1 MKKFN
6 LFTKALMVCAL
17 SSPVMVACSDSD
29 DAVPVYDIVVNPQ
42 LPAGYVIDSQT
53 TNFTEINTG
62 VLTTVT
68 NPNDLHLPAGIYN
81 IEATALVSSTES
93 RAEAS
98 SQKTMRAVAQNVVI
112 TETTRTVALDWFFY
126 NPDNSLVISEIY
138 LGSLNATGKGLLYD
152 SHISIYN
159 NTDET
164 IYADGLAICEGSLNN
179 TTAYP
184 DLSPTPEERFLTG
197 TVYVIPGSGKDYP
210 IEPGKSIKIVDQAIE
225 WSADVTGAQDYRDAD
240 FEWYDEVTI
249 GTVRDTDNPAVPNLN
264 KWYSYSATIWI
275 LSQQANRSYAIARIP
290 EGVTAESFL
299 NDYKCSYTYYFTFTE
314 KYITRE
320 NQYYIPLDWIID
332 GVNLS
337 PASTQEFLCLP
348 PSIDIS
354 YKSINDDPQSA
365 SDRAYRMFVRREAGK
380 SPAGHIIL
388 QDTDDSAKD
397 FKIVNINTKEELD

>member
-1 MKKFN
+1 MKMKKN
-6 LFTKALMVCAL
+6 LVKVLLACALMA
-17 SSPVMVACSDSD
+17 PVMVSCSDD
-29 DAVPVYDIVVNPQ
+29 DKIAPVYEIAVNPI
-42 LPAGYVIDSQT
+42 LPSGYVIDSQKII
-53 TNFTEINTG
+53 FTEINTN
-62 VLTTVT
+62 VVT
-68 NPNDLHLPAGIYN
+68 PVEDINNLRLAAGTYN
-81 IEATALVSSTES
+81 IEATAVVSSNEDATT
-93 RAEAS
+93 
-98 SQKTMRAVAQNVVI
+98 KNMRAIAQNVVI
-112 TETTRTVALDWFFY
+112 TETTRSVTLDWFFY

-159 NTDET
+159 NTDEV

-179 TTAYP
+179 TTSYP
-184 DLSPTPEERFLTG
+184 DLTPTPEERFLVG
-197 TVYVIPGSGKDYP
+197 TVYVIPGNGTEHP
-210 IEPGKSIKIVDQAIE
+210 IDPGKSITIVDQAIE
-225 WSADVTGAQDYRDAD
+225 WSADVAGAQDYRDAD

-249 GTVRDTDNPAVPNLN
+249 GTIRDTDNPSVPNLD

-290 EGVTAESFL
+290 EGVTAESYL
-299 NDYKCSYTYYFTFTE
+299 KDYTCSYTYYFTFTE
-314 KYITRE
+314 NYITRE

-337 PASTQEFLCLP
+337 PASSQEFLCLP

-365 SDRAYRMFVRREAGK
+365 ADRAYRMFVRREAGK
-380 SPAGHIIL
+380 SADGNIIL

-397 FKIVNINTKEELD
+397 FKIVNIKTKEELN

>member
-1 MKKFN
+1 MKMKKN
-6 LFTKALMVCAL
+6 LVKVLLACALMA
-17 SSPVMVACSDSD
+17 PVMVSCSDD
-29 DAVPVYDIVVNPQ
+29 DKIAPVYEIAVNPI
-42 LPAGYVIDSQT
+42 LPSGYVIDSQKII
-53 TNFTEINTG
+53 FTEINTN
-62 VLTTVT
+62 VVT
-68 NPNDLHLPAGIYN
+68 PVEDINNLRLAAGTYN
-81 IEATALVSSTES
+81 IEATAVVSSNEDATT
-93 RAEAS
+93 
-98 SQKTMRAVAQNVVI
+98 KNMRAIAQNVVI
-112 TETTRTVALDWFFY
+112 TETTRSVTLDWFFY

-159 NTDET
+159 NTDEV

-179 TTAYP
+179 TTSYP
-184 DLSPTPEERFLTG
+184 DLTPTPEERFLVG
-197 TVYVIPGSGKDYP
+197 TVYVIPGNGTEHP
-210 IEPGKSIKIVDQAIE
+210 IDPGKSITIVDQAIE

-249 GTVRDTDNPAVPNLN
+249 GTIRDTDNPSVPNLD

-290 EGVTAESFL
+290 EGVTAESYL
-299 NDYKCSYTYYFTFTE
+299 KDYTCSYTYYFTFTE
-314 KYITRE
+314 NYITRE

-337 PASTQEFLCLP
+337 PASSQEFLCLP
-348 PSIDIS
+348 PSIDIR

-365 SDRAYRMFVRREAGK
+365 ADRAYRMFVRREAGK
-380 SPAGHIIL
+380 SADGNIIL

-397 FKIVNINTKEELD
+397 FKIVNINTKEELN

>member
-1 MKKFN
+1 MEINKFM
-6 LFTKALMVCAL
+6 LKALLVCAL
-17 SSPVMVACSDSD
+17 GAPVMVSCSDSD
-29 DAVPVYDIVVNPQ
+29 TPQYDIVVNPQ
-42 LPAGYVIDSQT
+42 LPSGYVIDSQT
-53 TNFTEINTG
+53 ITFTEVNTRA
-62 VLTTVT
+62 VTTVT
-68 NPNDLHLPAGIYN
+68 SLTDLQLPAGTYN
-81 IEATALVSSTES
+81 IDATADVSTVDNG
-93 RAEAS
+93 ATIK
-98 SQKTMRAVAQNVVI
+98 KTMRAIAQNVVI
-112 TETTRTVALDWFFY
+112 TETARTVTLDWFFY

-138 LGSLNATGKGLLYD
+138 LGSLNATGKGLIYD
-152 SHISIYN
+152 SHITIYN

-179 TTAYP
+179 STSYP
-184 DLSPTPEERFLTG
+184 DLTPTPEEKFLVG
-197 TVYVIPGSGKDYP
+197 TVYVIPGNGTEHP
-210 IEPGKSIKIVDQAIE
+210 IDPGKSLTLVDQAIDWATE
-225 WSADVTGAQDYRDAD
+225 VNGGQDYRGAD

-249 GTVRDTDNPAVPNLN
+249 GTVRDTDNPAVPNLD

-299 NDYKCSYTYYFTFTE
+299 NDYQCSYTYYFTFSE
-314 KYITRE
+314 KYITRD

-332 GVNLS
+332 GVNLC

-348 PSIDIS
+348 PAIDIS

-380 SPAGHIIL
+380 SPEGNIIL

>member
-1 MKKFN
+1 MKMKKN
-6 LFTKALMVCAL
+6 LVKVLLACALMA
-17 SSPVMVACSDSD
+17 PVMVSCSDD
-29 DAVPVYDIVVNPQ
+29 DKIAPVYEIAVNPI
-42 LPAGYVIDSQT
+42 LPSGYVIDSQKII
-53 TNFTEINTG
+53 FTEINTN
-62 VLTTVT
+62 VVT
-68 NPNDLHLPAGIYN
+68 PVEDINNLRLAAGTYN
-81 IEATALVSSTES
+81 IEATAVVSSNDDATT
-93 RAEAS
+93 
-98 SQKTMRAVAQNVVI
+98 KNMRAIAQNVVI
-112 TETTRTVALDWFFY
+112 TETTRSVTLDWFFY

-159 NTDET
+159 NTDEV

-179 TTAYP
+179 TTSYP
-184 DLSPTPEERFLTG
+184 DLTPTPEERFLVG
-197 TVYVIPGSGKDYP
+197 TVYVIPGNGTEHP
-210 IEPGKSIKIVDQAIE
+210 IDPGKSITIVDQAIE
-225 WSADVTGAQDYRDAD
+225 WSADVAGAQDYRDAD

-249 GTVRDTDNPAVPNLN
+249 GTIRDTDNPSVPNLD

-290 EGVTAESFL
+290 EGVTAESYL
-299 NDYKCSYTYYFTFTE
+299 KDYTCSYTYYFTFTE
-314 KYITRE
+314 NYITRE

-337 PASTQEFLCLP
+337 PASSLEFLCLP

-365 SDRAYRMFVRREAGK
+365 ADRAYRMFVRREAGK
-380 SPAGHIIL
+380 SADGNIIL

-397 FKIVNINTKEELD
+397 FKIVNINTKEELN

>member
-1 MKKFN
+1 MKANKFIV
-6 LFTKALMVCAL
+6 KALIACAL
-17 SSPVMVACSDSD
+17 IAPVMVSCSDSD
-29 DAVPVYDIVVNPQ
+29 KAAPLYEIVVNPQ
-42 LPAGYVIDSQT
+42 LPTGYVIDSQEIK
-53 TNFTEINTG
+53 FTEINTG
-62 VLTTVT
+62 NVTTVT
-68 NPNDLHLPAGIYN
+68 SLNNLELPAGIYN
-81 IEATALVSSTES
+81 IEATALVSETDN
-93 RAEAS
+93 RAAAS
-98 SQKTMRAVAQNVVI
+98 GQKTMRAIAQNVVI
-112 TETTRTVALDWFFY
+112 TETTRTITLDWFFY

-152 SHISIYN
+152 SHITIYN

-179 TTAYP
+179 STSYP
-184 DLSPTPEERFLTG
+184 DLTPTPEERFLVG
-197 TVYVIPGSGKDYP
+197 TVYVIPGNGTQYP

-225 WSADVTGAQDYRDAD
+225 WSADVAGAQDNRDAD

-249 GTVRDTDNPAVPNLN
+249 GTIRDTDNPSVPNLD

-314 KYITRE
+314 KYLTRD

-332 GVNLS
+332 GVNLC
-337 PASTQEFLCLP
+337 PASTMEFLCLP

-380 SPAGHIIL
+380 SAAGNIIL

-397 FKIVNINTKEELD
+397 FKIVNINTKEELN

>member
-1 MKKFN
+1 MKKN
-6 LFTKALMVCAL
+6 LVKVLFVCAL
-17 SSPVMVACSDSD
+17 MTTAMVSCSDD
-29 DAVPVYDIVVNPQ
+29 DKIVPVYEIAVSPA

-53 TNFTEINTG
+53 INFTEINTG
-62 VLTTVT
+62 AVTTST
-68 NPNDLHLPAGIYN
+68 DINNLRLAAGIYN
-81 IEATALVSSTES
+81 IEATALVSSGETQG
-93 RAEAS
+93 
-98 SQKTMRAVAQNVVI
+98 QKNMRAIAQNVVI
-112 TETTRTVALDWFFY
+112 SETTRTITLDWFFY
-126 NPDNSLVISEIY
+126 NPNNSLVISEIY

-164 IYADGLAICEGSLNN
+164 IYADGLAICEGTLNN
-179 TTAYP
+179 SSSYP
-184 DLSPTPEERFLTG
+184 DLTPAPGDRFLVG
-197 TVYVIPGSGKDYP
+197 TVYVIPGSGTDYP
-210 IEPGKSIKIVDQAIE
+210 IEPGKSITIVDQAIE
-225 WSADVTGAQDYRDAD
+225 WSAEVAGAQDYRDAD

-249 GTVRDTDNPAVPNLN
+249 GTIRDTDNPSVPNLD

-290 EGVTAESFL
+290 EGVTADSYL
-299 NDYKCSYTYYFTFTE
+299 KDYACSYTYYFTFTE
-314 KYITRE
+314 QYMTRE

-332 GVNLS
+332 GVNLC

-380 SPAGHIIL
+380 SAEGNIIL
-388 QDTDDSAKD
+388 QDTDDSARD
-397 FKIVNINTKEELD
+397 FKIVNINTNEELK

>member
-1 MKKFN
+1 MKMKKN
-6 LFTKALMVCAL
+6 LVKVLLACALMA
-17 SSPVMVACSDSD
+17 PVMVSCSDD
-29 DAVPVYDIVVNPQ
+29 DKIAPVYEIAVNPI
-42 LPAGYVIDSQT
+42 LPSGYVIDSQKII
-53 TNFTEINTG
+53 FTEINTN
-62 VLTTVT
+62 VVT
-68 NPNDLHLPAGIYN
+68 PVEDINNLRLAAGTYN
-81 IEATALVSSTES
+81 IEATAVVSSNDDATT
-93 RAEAS
+93 
-98 SQKTMRAVAQNVVI
+98 KNMRAIAQNVVI
-112 TETTRTVALDWFFY
+112 TETTRSVTLDWFFY

-159 NTDET
+159 NTDEV

-179 TTAYP
+179 TTSYP
-184 DLSPTPEERFLTG
+184 DLTPTPEERFLVG
-197 TVYVIPGSGKDYP
+197 TVYVIPGNGTEHP
-210 IEPGKSIKIVDQAIE
+210 IDPGKSITIVDQAIE
-225 WSADVTGAQDYRDAD
+225 WSADVAGAQDYRDAD

-249 GTVRDTDNPAVPNLN
+249 GTIRDTDNPSVPNLD

-290 EGVTAESFL
+290 EGVTAESYL
-299 NDYKCSYTYYFTFTE
+299 KDYTCSYTYYFTFTE
-314 KYITRE
+314 NYITRE

-337 PASTQEFLCLP
+337 PASSQEFLCLP

-365 SDRAYRMFVRREAGK
+365 ADRAYRMFVRREAGK
-380 SPAGHIIL
+380 SADGNIIL

-397 FKIVNINTKEELD
+397 FKIVNINTKEELN

>member
-1 MKKFN
+1 MKMKKN
-6 LFTKALMVCAL
+6 LVKVLLACALMA
-17 SSPVMVACSDSD
+17 PVMVSCSDD
-29 DAVPVYDIVVNPQ
+29 DKIAPVYEIAVNPI
-42 LPAGYVIDSQT
+42 LPSGYVIDSQKII
-53 TNFTEINTG
+53 FTEINTN
-62 VLTTVT
+62 VVT
-68 NPNDLHLPAGIYN
+68 PVEDINNLRLAAGTYN
-81 IEATALVSSTES
+81 IEATAVVSSNDDATT
-93 RAEAS
+93 
-98 SQKTMRAVAQNVVI
+98 KNMRAIAQNVVI
-112 TETTRTVALDWFFY
+112 TETTRSVTLDWFFY

-159 NTDET
+159 NTDEV

-179 TTAYP
+179 TTSYP
-184 DLSPTPEERFLTG
+184 DLTPTPEERFLVG
-197 TVYVIPGSGKDYP
+197 TVYVIPGNGTEHP
-210 IEPGKSIKIVDQAIE
+210 IDPGKSITIVDQAIE

-249 GTVRDTDNPAVPNLN
+249 GTIRDTDNPSVPNLD

-290 EGVTAESFL
+290 EGVTAESYL
-299 NDYKCSYTYYFTFTE
+299 KDYTCSYTYYFTFTE
-314 KYITRE
+314 NYITRE

-337 PASTQEFLCLP
+337 PASSQEFLCLP

-365 SDRAYRMFVRREAGK
+365 ADRAYRMFVRREAGK
-380 SPAGHIIL
+380 SADGNIIL

-397 FKIVNINTKEELD
+397 FKIVNINTKEELN

>member
-1 MKKFN
+1 MKMKKN
-6 LFTKALMVCAL
+6 LVKVLLACALMA
-17 SSPVMVACSDSD
+17 PVMVSCSDD
-29 DAVPVYDIVVNPQ
+29 DKIAPVYEIAVNPI
-42 LPAGYVIDSQT
+42 LPSGYVIDSQKII
-53 TNFTEINTG
+53 FTEINTN
-62 VLTTVT
+62 VVT
-68 NPNDLHLPAGIYN
+68 PVEDINNLRLAAGTYN
-81 IEATALVSSTES
+81 IEATAVVSSNEDATT
-93 RAEAS
+93 
-98 SQKTMRAVAQNVVI
+98 KNMRAIAQNVVI
-112 TETTRTVALDWFFY
+112 TETTRSVTLDWFFY

-159 NTDET
+159 NTDEV

-179 TTAYP
+179 TTSYP
-184 DLSPTPEERFLTG
+184 DLTPTPEERFLVG
-197 TVYVIPGSGKDYP
+197 TVYVIPGNGTEHP
-210 IEPGKSIKIVDQAIE
+210 IDPGKSITIVDQAIE
-225 WSADVTGAQDYRDAD
+225 WSADVAGAQDYRDAD

-249 GTVRDTDNPAVPNLN
+249 GTIRDTDNPSVPNLD

-290 EGVTAESFL
+290 EGVTAESYL
-299 NDYKCSYTYYFTFTE
+299 KDYTCSYTYYFTFTE
-314 KYITRE
+314 NYITRE

-337 PASTQEFLCLP
+337 PASSQEFLCLP

-365 SDRAYRMFVRREAGK
+365 ADRAYRMFVRREAGK
-380 SPAGHIIL
+380 SADGNIIL

-397 FKIVNINTKEELD
+397 FKIVNINTKEELN

>member
-1 MKKFN
+1 MKMKKN
-6 LFTKALMVCAL
+6 LVKVLLACALMA
-17 SSPVMVACSDSD
+17 PVMVSCSDD
-29 DAVPVYDIVVNPQ
+29 DKIAPVYEIAVNPI
-42 LPAGYVIDSQT
+42 LPSGYVIDSQKII
-53 TNFTEINTG
+53 FTEINTN
-62 VLTTVT
+62 VVT
-68 NPNDLHLPAGIYN
+68 PVEDINNLRLAAGTYN
-81 IEATALVSSTES
+81 IEATAVVSSNEDATT
-93 RAEAS
+93 
-98 SQKTMRAVAQNVVI
+98 KNMRAIAQNVVI
-112 TETTRTVALDWFFY
+112 TETTRSVTLDWFFY

-159 NTDET
+159 NTDEV

-179 TTAYP
+179 TTSYP
-184 DLSPTPEERFLTG
+184 DLTPTPEERFLVG
-197 TVYVIPGSGKDYP
+197 TVYVIPGNGTEHP
-210 IEPGKSIKIVDQAIE
+210 IDPGKSITIVDQAIE

-249 GTVRDTDNPAVPNLN
+249 GTIRDTDNPSVPNLD

-290 EGVTAESFL
+290 EGVTAESYL
-299 NDYKCSYTYYFTFTE
+299 KDYTCSYTYYFTFTE
-314 KYITRE
+314 NYITRE

-337 PASTQEFLCLP
+337 PASSQEFLCLP

-365 SDRAYRMFVRREAGK
+365 ADRAYRMFVRREAGK
-380 SPAGHIIL
+380 SADGNIIL

-397 FKIVNINTKEELD
+397 FKIVNINTKEELN

>member
-1 MKKFN
+1 MKMKKN
-6 LFTKALMVCAL
+6 LVKVLLACALMA
-17 SSPVMVACSDSD
+17 PVMVSCSDD
-29 DAVPVYDIVVNPQ
+29 DNIAPVYEIAVNPI
-42 LPAGYVIDSQT
+42 LPSGYVIDSQKII
-53 TNFTEINTG
+53 FTEINTN
-62 VLTTVT
+62 VVT
-68 NPNDLHLPAGIYN
+68 PVEDINNLRLAAGTYN
-81 IEATALVSSTES
+81 IEATAVVSSNDDATT
-93 RAEAS
+93 
-98 SQKTMRAVAQNVVI
+98 KNMRAIAQNVVI
-112 TETTRTVALDWFFY
+112 TETTRSVTLDWFFY

-159 NTDET
+159 NTDEV

-179 TTAYP
+179 TTSYP
-184 DLSPTPEERFLTG
+184 DLTPTPEERFLVG
-197 TVYVIPGSGKDYP
+197 TVYVIPGNGTEHP
-210 IEPGKSIKIVDQAIE
+210 IDPGKSITIVDQAIE

-249 GTVRDTDNPAVPNLN
+249 GTIRDTDNPSVPNLD

-290 EGVTAESFL
+290 EGVTAESYL
-299 NDYKCSYTYYFTFTE
+299 KDYTCSYTYYFTFTE
-314 KYITRE
+314 NYITRE

-337 PASTQEFLCLP
+337 PASSQEFLCLP

-365 SDRAYRMFVRREAGK
+365 ADRAYRMFVRREAGK
-380 SPAGHIIL
+380 SADGNIIL

-397 FKIVNINTKEELD
+397 FKIVNINTKEELN

>member
-1 MKKFN
+1 MEINKFM
-6 LFTKALMVCAL
+6 LKALLVCAL
-17 SSPVMVACSDSD
+17 GAPVRVSCSDSD
-29 DAVPVYDIVVNPQ
+29 TPQYDIVVNPQ
-42 LPAGYVIDSQT
+42 LPSGYVIDSQT
-53 TNFTEINTG
+53 ITFTEVNTRA
-62 VLTTVT
+62 VTTVT
-68 NPNDLHLPAGIYN
+68 SLTDLQLPAGTYN
-81 IEATALVSSTES
+81 IEATADVSTVDNG
-93 RAEAS
+93 ATIK
-98 SQKTMRAVAQNVVI
+98 KTMRAIAQNVVI
-112 TETTRTVALDWFFY
+112 TETARTVTLDWFFY

-138 LGSLNATGKGLLYD
+138 LGSLNATGKGLIYD
-152 SHISIYN
+152 SHITIYN

-179 TTAYP
+179 STSYP
-184 DLSPTPEERFLTG
+184 DLTPTPEEKFLVG
-197 TVYVIPGSGKDYP
+197 TVYVIPGNGTEHP
-210 IEPGKSIKIVDQAIE
+210 IEPGKSITIVDQAIDWATE
-225 WSADVTGAQDYRDAD
+225 VNGGQDYRGAD

-249 GTVRDTDNPAVPNLN
+249 GTVRDTDNPAVPNLD

-299 NDYKCSYTYYFTFTE
+299 NDYQCSYTYYFTFSE

-332 GVNLS
+332 GVNLC

-348 PSIDIS
+348 PAIDIS

-380 SPAGHIIL
+380 SPEGNIIL

>member
-1 MKKFN
+1 MEINKIM
-6 LFTKALMVCAL
+6 LKALLVCAL
-17 SSPVMVACSDSD
+17 GAPVMVSCSDSD
-29 DAVPVYDIVVNPQ
+29 TPQYDIVVNPQ
-42 LPAGYVIDSQT
+42 LPSGYVIDSQT
-53 TNFTEINTG
+53 ITFTEVNTRA
-62 VLTTVT
+62 VTTVT
-68 NPNDLHLPAGIYN
+68 SLTDLQLPAGTYN
-81 IEATALVSSTES
+81 IEATADVSTVDNG
-93 RAEAS
+93 ATIK
-98 SQKTMRAVAQNVVI
+98 KTMRAIAQNVVI
-112 TETTRTVALDWFFY
+112 TETARTVTLDWFFY

-138 LGSLNATGKGLLYD
+138 LGSLNATGKGLIYD
-152 SHISIYN
+152 SHITIYN

-179 TTAYP
+179 STSYP
-184 DLSPTPEERFLTG
+184 DLTPTPEEKFLVG
-197 TVYVIPGSGKDYP
+197 TVYVIPGNGTEHP
-210 IEPGKSIKIVDQAIE
+210 IEPGKSITIVDQAIDWATE
-225 WSADVTGAQDYRDAD
+225 VNGGQDYRGAD

-249 GTVRDTDNPAVPNLN
+249 GTVRDTDNPAVPNLD

-299 NDYKCSYTYYFTFTE
+299 NDYQCSYTYYFTFSE
-314 KYITRE
+314 KYITRD

-332 GVNLS
+332 GVNLC

-348 PSIDIS
+348 PAIDIS

-380 SPAGHIIL
+380 SPEGNIIL

>member
-1 MKKFN
+1 MKPINF
-6 LFTKALMVCAL
+6 LAKALMACAL
-17 SSPVMVACSDSD
+17 IAPVMVACSDSD
-29 DAVPVYDIVVNPQ
+29 DAVAVYEIAVNPE
-42 LPAGYVIDSQT
+42 LPAGYMIDSQT
-53 TNFTEINTG
+53 INFTEINTG
-62 VLTTVT
+62 KVTTVT
-68 NPNDLHLPAGIYN
+68 DPNHLQLPAGIYN
-81 IEATALVSSTES
+81 IEATALVSSTGS
-93 RAEAS
+93 RAATG
-98 SQKTMRAVAQNVVI
+98 QKTMRAVAQNVVI
-112 TETTRTVALDWFFY
+112 TETTRTVSLDWFFY

-164 IYADGLAICEGSLNN
+164 IYADGLAICEGALNN

-210 IEPGKSIKIVDQAIE
+210 IEPGKSIRIVDQAIE
-225 WSADVTGAQDYRDAD
+225 WEADVAGAQDYRDAD
-240 FEWYDEVTI
+240 FEWYDEVTT
-249 GTVRDTDNPAVPNLN
+249 GTVRDTDNPTVPNLN
-264 KWYSYSATIWI
+264 KWYSYSTTIWI

-299 NDYKCSYTYYFTFTE
+299 NDYRCSYTYYFTFTE

-337 PASTQEFLCLP
+337 PASTREFLCLP

-380 SPAGHIIL
+380 SPAGNIIL

-397 FKIVNINTKEELD
+397 FSIVNINTKEELD

>member
-1 MKKFN
+1 MKMKKN
-6 LFTKALMVCAL
+6 LVKVLLACALMA
-17 SSPVMVACSDSD
+17 PVMVSCSDD
-29 DAVPVYDIVVNPQ
+29 DKIAPVYEIAVNPI
-42 LPAGYVIDSQT
+42 LPSGYVIDSQKII
-53 TNFTEINTG
+53 FTEINTN
-62 VLTTVT
+62 VVT
-68 NPNDLHLPAGIYN
+68 PVEDINNLRLAAGTYN
-81 IEATALVSSTES
+81 IEATAVVSSNDDATT
-93 RAEAS
+93 
-98 SQKTMRAVAQNVVI
+98 KNMRAIAQNVVI
-112 TETTRTVALDWFFY
+112 TETTRSVTLDWFFY

-159 NTDET
+159 NTDEV

-179 TTAYP
+179 TTSYP
-184 DLSPTPEERFLTG
+184 DLTPTPEERFLVG
-197 TVYVIPGSGKDYP
+197 TVYVIPGNGTEHP
-210 IEPGKSIKIVDQAIE
+210 IYPGKSITIVDQAIE
-225 WSADVTGAQDYRDAD
+225 WSADVAGAQDYRDAD

-249 GTVRDTDNPAVPNLN
+249 GTIRDTDNPSVPNLD

-290 EGVTAESFL
+290 EGVTAESYL
-299 NDYKCSYTYYFTFTE
+299 KDYTCSYTYYFTFTE
-314 KYITRE
+314 NYITRE

-337 PASTQEFLCLP
+337 PASSQEFLCLP

-365 SDRAYRMFVRREAGK
+365 ADRAYRMFVRREAGK
-380 SPAGHIIL
+380 SADGNIIL

-397 FKIVNINTKEELD
+397 FKIVNINTKEELN

>member
-1 MKKFN
+1 MEINKFM
-6 LFTKALMVCAL
+6 LKALLVCAL
-17 SSPVMVACSDSD
+17 GAPVMVSCSDSD
-29 DAVPVYDIVVNPQ
+29 TPQYDIVVNPQ
-42 LPAGYVIDSQT
+42 LPSGYVIDSQT
-53 TNFTEINTG
+53 ITFTEVNTRA
-62 VLTTVT
+62 VTTVT
-68 NPNDLHLPAGIYN
+68 SLTDLQLPAGTYN
-81 IEATALVSSTES
+81 IEATADVSTVDNG
-93 RAEAS
+93 ATIK
-98 SQKTMRAVAQNVVI
+98 KTMRAIAQNVVI
-112 TETTRTVALDWFFY
+112 TETARTVTLDWFFY

-138 LGSLNATGKGLLYD
+138 LGSLNATGKGLIYD
-152 SHISIYN
+152 SHITIYN

-179 TTAYP
+179 STSYP
-184 DLSPTPEERFLTG
+184 DLTPTPEEKFLVG
-197 TVYVIPGSGKDYP
+197 TVYVIPGNGTEHP
-210 IEPGKSIKIVDQAIE
+210 IEPGKSITIVDQAIDWATE
-225 WSADVTGAQDYRDAD
+225 VNGGQDYRGAD

-249 GTVRDTDNPAVPNLN
+249 GTVRDTDNPAVPNLD

-299 NDYKCSYTYYFTFTE
+299 NDYQCSYTYYFTFSE
-314 KYITRE
+314 KYITRD

-332 GVNLS
+332 GVNLC

-348 PSIDIS
+348 PAIDIS

-380 SPAGHIIL
+380 SPEGNIIL

>member
-1 MKKFN
+1 MKKN
-6 LFTKALMVCAL
+6 LVKVLLACALMA
-17 SSPVMVACSDSD
+17 PVMVSCSDD
-29 DAVPVYDIVVNPQ
+29 DKIAPVYEIAVNPI
-42 LPAGYVIDSQT
+42 LPSGYVIDSQKII
-53 TNFTEINTG
+53 FTEINTN
-62 VLTTVT
+62 VVT
-68 NPNDLHLPAGIYN
+68 PVEDINNLRLAAGTYN
-81 IEATALVSSTES
+81 IEATAVVSSNDDATT
-93 RAEAS
+93 
-98 SQKTMRAVAQNVVI
+98 KNMRAIAQNVVI
-112 TETTRTVALDWFFY
+112 TETTRSVTLDWFFY

-159 NTDET
+159 NTDEV

-179 TTAYP
+179 TTSYP
-184 DLSPTPEERFLTG
+184 DLTPTPEERFLVG
-197 TVYVIPGSGKDYP
+197 TVYVIPGNGTEHP
-210 IEPGKSIKIVDQAIE
+210 IDPGKSITIVDQAIE
-225 WSADVTGAQDYRDAD
+225 WSADVAGAQDYRDAD

-249 GTVRDTDNPAVPNLN
+249 GTIRDTDNPSVPNLD

-290 EGVTAESFL
+290 EGVTAESYL
-299 NDYKCSYTYYFTFTE
+299 KDYTCSYTYYFTFTE
-314 KYITRE
+314 NYITRE

-337 PASTQEFLCLP
+337 PASSQEFLCLP

-365 SDRAYRMFVRREAGK
+365 ADRAYRMFVRREAGK
-380 SPAGHIIL
+380 SADGNIIL

-397 FKIVNINTKEELD
+397 FKIVNINTKEELN

>member
-1 MKKFN
+1 MEINKFM
-6 LFTKALMVCAL
+6 LKALLVCAL
-17 SSPVMVACSDSD
+17 GAPVMVSCSDSD
-29 DAVPVYDIVVNPQ
+29 TPQYDIVVNPQ
-42 LPAGYVIDSQT
+42 LPSGYVIDSQT
-53 TNFTEINTG
+53 ITFTEVNTRA
-62 VLTTVT
+62 VTTVT
-68 NPNDLHLPAGIYN
+68 SLTDLQLPAGTYN
-81 IEATALVSSTES
+81 IEATADVSTVDNG
-93 RAEAS
+93 ATIK
-98 SQKTMRAVAQNVVI
+98 KTMRAIAQNVVI
-112 TETTRTVALDWFFY
+112 TETARTVTLDWFFY

-138 LGSLNATGKGLLYD
+138 LGSLNATGKGLIYD
-152 SHISIYN
+152 SHITIYN

-179 TTAYP
+179 STSYP
-184 DLSPTPEERFLTG
+184 DLTPTPEEKFLVG
-197 TVYVIPGSGKDYP
+197 TVYVIPGNGTEHP
-210 IEPGKSIKIVDQAIE
+210 IEPGKSITIVDQAIDWATE
-225 WSADVTGAQDYRDAD
+225 VNGGQDYRGAD

-249 GTVRDTDNPAVPNLN
+249 GTVRDTDNPAVPNLD

-299 NDYKCSYTYYFTFTE
+299 NDYQCSYTYYFTFTE

-332 GVNLS
+332 GVNLC

-348 PSIDIS
+348 PAIDIS

-380 SPAGHIIL
+380 SPEGNIIL

>member
-1 MKKFN
+1 MEINKFM
-6 LFTKALMVCAL
+6 LKALLVCAL
-17 SSPVMVACSDSD
+17 GAPVMVSCSDSD
-29 DAVPVYDIVVNPQ
+29 TPQYDIVVNPQ
-42 LPAGYVIDSQT
+42 LPSGYVIDSQT
-53 TNFTEINTG
+53 ITFTEVNTRA
-62 VLTTVT
+62 VTTVT
-68 NPNDLHLPAGIYN
+68 SLSDLQLPAGTYN
-81 IEATALVSSTES
+81 IEATADVSTVDNG
-93 RAEAS
+93 ATIK
-98 SQKTMRAVAQNVVI
+98 KTMRAIAQNVVI
-112 TETTRTVALDWFFY
+112 TETARTVTLDWFFY

-152 SHISIYN
+152 SHITIYN

-179 TTAYP
+179 STSYP
-184 DLSPTPEERFLTG
+184 DLIPTPEERFLVG
-197 TVYVIPGSGKDYP
+197 TVYVIPGNGTEHP
-210 IEPGKSIKIVDQAIE
+210 IEPGKSITIVDQAIDWATE
-225 WSADVTGAQDYRDAD
+225 VNGGQDYRGAA

-249 GTVRDTDNPAVPNLN
+249 GTVRDTDNPAVPNLD

-299 NDYKCSYTYYFTFTE
+299 NDYQCSYTYYFTFSE
-314 KYITRE
+314 KYITRD

-332 GVNLS
+332 GVNLC

-348 PSIDIS
+348 PAIDIS

-380 SPAGHIIL
+380 SPEGNIIL

>member
-1 MKKFN
+1 MKKSY
-6 LFTKALMVCAL
+6 LFAKVLLTCAL
-17 SSPVMVACSDSD
+17 TAQAMVSCNDSN
-29 DAVPVYDIVVNPQ
+29 DAVPVYEITVNSQ

-53 TNFTEINTG
+53 INFTEINTG
-62 VLTTVT
+62 VITSVS
-68 NPNDLHLPAGIYN
+68 NPYELHLAAGNYN
-81 IEATALVSSTES
+81 IEASALVSSTES
-93 RAEAS
+93 NAAAS
-98 SQKTMRAVAQNVVI
+98 GQKTMRAVSQNVVI
-112 TETTRTVALDWFFY
+112 TETTRSVTLDWFFY
-126 NPDNSLVISEIY
+126 NPNNSLVISEIY
-138 LGSLNATGKGLLYD
+138 VGSLNATGKGLLYD

-164 IYADGLAICEGSLNN
+164 IYADGLAICEGVLNN

-197 TVYVIPGSGKDYP
+197 TVYVIPGTGKDYP
-210 IEPGKSIKIVDQAIE
+210 IEPGESIKIVDQAID
-225 WSADVTGAQDYRDAD
+225 WSADVAGAQDYRDAD

-249 GTVRDTDNPAVPNLN
+249 GSVRDTDNPDVPNLD

-275 LSQQANRSYAIARIP
+275 LSQQANHSYAIARIP
-290 EGVTAESFL
+290 EGMTAETYL

-314 KYITRE
+314 KYITRD

-337 PASTQEFLCLP
+337 PANTREFLSLP

-380 SPAGHIIL
+380 SPAGNIIL

-397 FKIVNINTKEELD
+397 FKIVNINTKEDLD

>member
-1 MKKFN
+1 MKMKKN
-6 LFTKALMVCAL
+6 LVKVLLACALMA
-17 SSPVMVACSDSD
+17 PVMVSCSDD
-29 DAVPVYDIVVNPQ
+29 DKIAPVYEIAVNPI
-42 LPAGYVIDSQT
+42 LPSGYVIDSQKII
-53 TNFTEINTG
+53 FTEINTN
-62 VLTTVT
+62 VVT
-68 NPNDLHLPAGIYN
+68 PVEDINNLRLAAGTYN
-81 IEATALVSSTES
+81 IEATAVVSSNDDATT
-93 RAEAS
+93 
-98 SQKTMRAVAQNVVI
+98 KNMRAIAQNVVI
-112 TETTRTVALDWFFY
+112 TETTRSVTLDWFFY

-159 NTDET
+159 NTDEV

-179 TTAYP
+179 TTSYP
-184 DLSPTPEERFLTG
+184 DLTPTPEERFLVG
-197 TVYVIPGSGKDYP
+197 TVYVIPGNGTEHP
-210 IEPGKSIKIVDQAIE
+210 IYPGKSITIVDQAIE

-249 GTVRDTDNPAVPNLN
+249 GTIRDTDNPSVPNLD

-290 EGVTAESFL
+290 EGVTAESYL
-299 NDYKCSYTYYFTFTE
+299 KDYTCSYTYYFTFTE
-314 KYITRE
+314 NYITRE

-337 PASTQEFLCLP
+337 PASSQEFLCLP

-365 SDRAYRMFVRREAGK
+365 ADRAYRMFVRREAGK
-380 SPAGHIIL
+380 SADGNIIL

-397 FKIVNINTKEELD
+397 FKIVNINTKEELN

>member
-1 MKKFN
+1 MKMKKN
-6 LFTKALMVCAL
+6 LVKVLLACALMA
-17 SSPVMVACSDSD
+17 PVMVSCSDD
-29 DAVPVYDIVVNPQ
+29 DKIAPVYEIAVNPI
-42 LPAGYVIDSQT
+42 LPSGYVIDSQKII
-53 TNFTEINTG
+53 FTEINTN
-62 VLTTVT
+62 VVT
-68 NPNDLHLPAGIYN
+68 PVEDINNLRLAAGTYN
-81 IEATALVSSTES
+81 IEATAVVSSNEDATT
-93 RAEAS
+93 
-98 SQKTMRAVAQNVVI
+98 KNMRAIAQNVVI
-112 TETTRTVALDWFFY
+112 TETTRSVTLDWFFY

-159 NTDET
+159 NTDEV

-179 TTAYP
+179 TTSYP
-184 DLSPTPEERFLTG
+184 DLTPTPEERFLVG
-197 TVYVIPGSGKDYP
+197 TVYVIPGNGTEHP
-210 IEPGKSIKIVDQAIE
+210 IDPGKSITIVDQAIE

-249 GTVRDTDNPAVPNLN
+249 GTIRDTDNPSVPNLD

-290 EGVTAESFL
+290 EGVTAESYL
-299 NDYKCSYTYYFTFTE
+299 KDYTCSYTYYFTFTE
-314 KYITRE
+314 NYITRE

-337 PASTQEFLCLP
+337 PASSQEFLCLP

-365 SDRAYRMFVRREAGK
+365 ADRAYRMFVRREAGK
-380 SPAGHIIL
+380 SADGNSIL

-397 FKIVNINTKEELD
+397 FKIVNINTKEELN

>member
-1 MKKFN
+1 MKRNSFLVKV
-6 LFTKALMVCAL
+6 LAACAL
-17 SSPVMVACSDSD
+17 AGPVLTSCGDDKVA
-29 DAVPVYDIVVNPQ
+29 PLYNITVNPK

-53 TNFTEINTG
+53 INFTEVNTG
-62 VLTTVT
+62 AVTTVT
-68 NPNDLHLPAGIYN
+68 DPNNLQLPAGIYN
-81 IEATALVSSTES
+81 IEATALVSSTED
-93 RAEAS
+93 
-98 SQKTMRAVAQNVVI
+98 SQSKQKNMRAIAQNVVI
-112 TETTRTVALDWFFY
+112 TESTHSVQLDWFFY
-126 NPDNSLVISEIY
+126 NPDNSLVISQIY
-138 LGSLNATGKGLLYD
+138 LGSLNATGKGLVYD

-184 DLSPTPEERFLTG
+184 DLTPTPEEKFLVG
-197 TVYVIPGSGKDYP
+197 TVYVIPGNGTEHP
-210 IEPGKSIKIVDQAIE
+210 IEPGKSITIVDQAID
-225 WSADVTGAQDYRDAD
+225 WSADVNGAQDYRDAD
-240 FEWYDEVTI
+240 FEWYDEVTV
-249 GTVRDTDNPAVPNLN
+249 GTVRDTDNPAVPNLD

-290 EGVTAESFL
+290 EGITAESFL
-299 NDYKCSYTYYFTFTE
+299 KDYSCSYTYYFTFTE
-314 KYITRE
+314 KYITRD

-337 PASTQEFLCLP
+337 PASTQQFLCLP

-365 SDRAYRMFVRREAGK
+365 ADRAYRMFVRREAGK
-380 SPAGHIIL
+380 SAAGNIIL

-397 FKIVNINTKEELD
+397 FKIVNINTKEDLD

>member
-1 MKKFN
+1 MNCKRN
-6 LFTKALMVCAL
+6 LVKVLTVCAL
-17 SSPVMVACSDSD
+17 MAPAMLSCSDD
-29 DAVPVYDIVVNPQ
+29 DKIAPVYEIAVNPV
-42 LPAGYVIDSQT
+42 LPAGYVIDSQEIV
-53 TNFTEINTG
+53 FTEINTG
-62 VLTTVT
+62 TVT
-68 NPNDLHLPAGIYN
+68 TTSDINNLHLAAGIYN
-81 IEATALVSSTES
+81 IEANALVSSGES
-93 RAEAS
+93 S
-98 SQKTMRAVAQNVVI
+98 VQKNMRAVAQNVVI
-112 TETTRTVALDWFFY
+112 TETTRTITLDWFFY

-179 TTAYP
+179 STSYP
-184 DLSPTPEERFLTG
+184 DLTPTPDQRFLVG
-197 TVYVIPGSGKDYP
+197 TVYVIPGSGKDHP
-210 IEPGKSIKIVDQAIE
+210 IEPGKSITIVDQAIE
-225 WSADVTGAQDYRDAD
+225 WSADVAGAQDYRGAD

-249 GTVRDTDNPAVPNLN
+249 GTVRDTDNPAVPNLE

-290 EGVTAESFL
+290 EGVTAESYL
-299 NDYKCSYTYYFTFTE
+299 RDYTCSYTYYFTFTE
-314 KYITRE
+314 QYLTRE
-320 NQYYIPLDWIID
+320 NQYYMPLEWIID
-332 GVNLS
+332 GVNLC
-337 PASTQEFLCLP
+337 PASSQEFFCLP

-380 SPAGHIIL
+380 SADGNIIL

-397 FKIVNINTKEELD
+397 FKIVNINTKEELN